1 MSVVERIQYMSL
13 QRDWRA
19 NEDGLRPRVG
29 TGACAARVARR
40 RLSCRGV
47 GAGSVGADTLHV
59 QAKRYLVALEPK
71 RADRL
76 SPASRETLALQGGAM
91 TPFMC

>member
-19 NEDGLRPRVG
+19 NEDGLRPRV
-29 TGACAARVARR
+29 VPRR
-40 RLSCRGV
+40 WG
-47 GAGSVGADTLHV
+47 GSVGADTLHV